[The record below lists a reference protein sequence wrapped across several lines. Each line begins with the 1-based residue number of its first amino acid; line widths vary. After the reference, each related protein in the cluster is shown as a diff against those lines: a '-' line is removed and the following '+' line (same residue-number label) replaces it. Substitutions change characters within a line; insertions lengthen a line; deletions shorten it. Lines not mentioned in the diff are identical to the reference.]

1 MKKNI
6 IYISGNDSYGV
17 ELEIKR
23 WLGVFQSKFGNIN
36 IDRYDLSD
44 GTSLRW
50 IGETILMGGLFAEK
64 RLFIFRGGRDRKS
77 KALWIENILEEKI
90 WNIPDEHFLL
100 FHDISEKEEWLIDWL
115 AINADNRKIDTL
127 WDKKIWADRTSLDE
141 NTVKIILHIYRE
153 AELRREKW
161 DSNNL
166 LGHNIANTIR
176 MISLLQEAWKKLDN
190 SEIIWLCHEYS
201 WDTMYSLVDAIMGLN
216 IHLSIEIFHRIVSSS
231 DVDKLLRSL
240 ISLLRNNLYI
250 KYLKHHWLTESDIV
264 NILKI
269 HPYKIKLCYSSRI
282 TYITLKD
289 IYEKLLASSIAYK
302 RGKWLKDSE
311 LWRILSIE
319 LALLGLQKSKNT

>member
-6 IYISGNDSYGV
+6 IHITGNDSYGV

-44 GTSLRW
+44 ATNLWWMGDM
-50 IGETILMGGLFAEK
+50 ILMSGLFAGK

-77 KALWIENILEEKI
+77 KALWIENILQEKL

-100 FHDISEKEEWLIDWL
+100 FHNISEKEEWLISWL
-115 AINADNRKIDTL
+115 EKNADIRKINTL
-127 WDKKIWADRTSLDE
+127 WDKKNWMTRTNIDE
-141 NTVKIILHIYRE
+141 NTLQIILHTYQE
-153 AELRREKW
+153 AEPRREKW
-161 DSNNL
+161 DSNTL
-166 LGHNIANTIR
+166 LGHNIANTIH
-176 MISLLQEAWKKLDN
+176 MISLLQDSWKIIDR

-201 WDTMYSLVDAIMGLN
+201 WDTIFSLIDAIMAVN
-216 IHLSIEIFHRIVSSS
+216 IHLSIEILHRIISTS
-231 DVDKLLRSL
+231 DVDNVLRSL

-250 KYLKHHWLTESDIV
+250 KYLKHHWSSESDIV

-269 HPYKIKLCYSSRI
+269 HPYKIKLCYSSKI
-282 TYITLKD
+282 TYLSLKV
-289 IYEKLLASSIAYK
+289 IYEKFLSSSIAYK

>member
-77 KALWIENILEEKI
+77 KALWIENI
-90 WNIPDEHFLL
+90 
-100 FHDISEKEEWLIDWL
+100 
-115 AINADNRKIDTL
+115 
-127 WDKKIWADRTSLDE
+127 
-141 NTVKIILHIYRE
+141 
-153 AELRREKW
+153 
-161 DSNNL
+161 

-282 TYITLKD
+282 TYITLKN